1 MSGVFVILSA
11 AKDLLSR
18 RFARTVKARVPSS
31 VPRHGTAQQAPRCA
45 QDDRTLCAVVILVLG
60 LVLASACA
68 PQGEGPAPTPTT
80 QAATGD
86 RAAPAA
92 ADNGTPVAAD
102 AQRALALRRYGGAY
116 TEGSTAA
123 YVERVGRQL
132 VTANALGTADWRFT
146 VLNSPTV
153 NAFATERGEVFVT
166 RGLLAVL
173 QDEAELAAVM
183 GHEMGHVLARHA
195 AQRRAQEARIYQTAL
210 EVARSTRDPQLALA
224 FAEAELA
231 QVRAYS
237 RDQEF
242 EADRIAI
249 QLMTKAGYE
258 SAAAVRSLERLLE
271 YNALQ
276 ARVLGLPP
284 DVFERQGRF
293 ATHPRTLDR
302 VEAARA
308 EVGDTAGGRR
318 ESDAYLDAV
327 NGMLYGDT
335 PQEGYVRGRRFLHPR
350 LGFAFEV
357 PPGYALLNN
366 PQSVQARGPDNA
378 YMMFACTTRRP
389 EGDMVLAMRR
399 LFSSV
404 PLTDP
409 KTLVINGFD
418 AATGVTPRSAESGD
432 VDGRVVAIDF
442 APGMCTF
449 LLVSRALGSASRA
462 HEMFSAAQTFRRLS
476 SAEAERLRPLRL
488 MVVTVKPG
496 DTAERL
502 VARGPAVE
510 GHRLERFL
518 VLNGLQAGDRLVP
531 GQRVRVVVSE

>member
-1 MSGVFVILSA
+1 MSGVFVILRA
-11 AKDLLSR
+11 ATI
-18 RFARTVKARVPSS
+18 FCT
-31 VPRHGTAQQAPRCA
+31 
-45 QDDRTLCAVVILVLG
+45 VLG

-68 PQGEGPAPTPTT
+68 PQGEGPATAPTTPTT
-80 QAATGD
+80 AGD
-86 RAAPAA
+86 RAAPATTDGRPA
-92 ADNGTPVAAD
+92 AAD

-116 TEGSTAA
+116 TEGPIAA
-123 YVERVGRQL
+123 YVERVGQQL
-132 VTANALGTADWRFT
+132 VAANKLASRDWRFT

-173 QDEAELAAVM
+173 QDEAELASVM

-224 FAEAELA
+224 YAEVELA

-249 QLMTKAGYE
+249 QLTAKAGYE

-276 ARVLGLPP
+276 ARVLGLSPE
-284 DVFERQGRF
+284 VFERQGRF

-308 EVGDTAGGRR
+308 EVGDTNGGRR
-318 ESDAYLDAV
+318 ESDAYLDAI

-335 PQEGYVRGRRFLHPR
+335 PQEGYVRGRRFLHPQ

-357 PPGYALLNN
+357 PPGYTLLNN
-366 PQSVQARGPDNA
+366 PQSVQVRGPDNA

-409 KTLVINGFD
+409 KALIINGFE
-418 AATGVTPRSAESGD
+418 AATGVTPRSAESGE

-442 APGMCTF
+442 PPGMCTF

-462 HEMFSAAQTFRRLS
+462 QEMFSAAQTFRRLS
-476 SAEAERLRPLRL
+476 AAEAARVRPLRL
-488 MVVTVKPG
+488 TVVTVKPG

-502 VARGPAVE
+502 AARVPADQ

>member
-11 AKDLLSR
+11 AKDLLSHS
-18 RFARTVKARVPSS
+18 FARAVKAVAPSAVPCGGAARRVL
-31 VPRHGTAQQAPRCA
+31 RCA
-45 QDDRTLCAVVILVLG
+45 QDDRKPYAILLMVLG

-68 PQGEGPAPTPTT
+68 PQGEGPTPAT
-80 QAATGD
+80 TGD
-86 RAAPAA
+86 RATPAA
-92 ADNGTPVAAD
+92 TSTGRPAAAD
-102 AQRALALRRYGGAY
+102 AQRALALRRYGGVY
-116 TEGSTAA
+116 TEGPTTA

-132 VTANALGTADWRFT
+132 VTANGLGTGDWRFT

-173 QDEAELAAVM
+173 QDEAELASVM

-224 FAEAELA
+224 FAEVELA
-231 QVRAYS
+231 QVRAFS
-237 RDQEF
+237 REQEF

-249 QLMTKAGYE
+249 RLMTKAGYE
-258 SAAAVRSLERLLE
+258 SGAAVRSLERLLE

-276 ARVLGLPP
+276 ARALGLPP
-284 DVFERQGRF
+284 DVFERQSRF

-318 ESDAYLDAV
+318 EPDAYLDAIS
-327 NGMLYGDT
+327 GMLYGDT
-335 PQEGYVRGRRFLHPR
+335 PQEGYVRGRRFLHPQ

-357 PPGYALLNN
+357 PAGYTLLNS
-366 PQSVQARGPDNA
+366 PQSVQVRGPDNA
-378 YMMFACTTRRP
+378 YMMFACTSRRP

-409 KTLVINGFD
+409 KTLVINGFE
-418 AATGVTPRSAESGD
+418 AATGVTPRSAESSD
-432 VDGRVVAIDF
+432 ADGRVVAIDF
-442 APGMCTF
+442 PPGMCTF
-449 LLVSRALGSASRA
+449 LLVSRAPGSTARA
-462 HEMFSAAQTFRRLS
+462 QEMFTATQTFRRLS
-476 SAEAERLRPLRL
+476 PAEAARVRPLRL
-488 MVVTVKPG
+488 TVVTVKPG

-502 VARGPAVE
+502 AARGSAE
-510 GHRLERFL
+510 QSFRLERFL
-518 VLNGLQAGDRLVP
+518 VLNGLQAGDKLVP
-531 GQRVRVVVSE
+531 GQRVRIVVSE